1 MKWAVDAERGSPP
14 KGSGPTDKEKPPM
27 TAAPFQIVS
36 SERES
41 VVISKSQARAIEA
54 GARRAV
60 RKTKIIC
67 TLGPATNTV
76 ERIAALAHAGMNIAR
91 INMSHG
97 DKATQGDLLAKVQE
111 VNASLAQ
118 PIATLADL
126 KGPEIRTVDRAE
138 KLTLHAG
145 QTCLVTAS
153 APLDGELCIGVDYPG
168 IVEDVQPGD
177 AIHIDNGLIQLEV
190 IERFGDALRC
200 RVLAG
205 GVMGSRRHVNLPGV
219 RVGLPPLTEQDRED
233 IAFAAAQGVDFIA
246 LSFVRSPEAVT
257 EARTLLQ
264 KLGAPKIQLVS
275 KIENAEGVERFDEI
289 LAVSDAVMVARGDLG
304 AEISYS
310 SVPRV
315 QRMIA
320 RKCSEA
326 GKPFI
331 VATQILESMIQRPIP
346 TRAEVTDVANAV
358 SEQADAIMLS
368 GETATGDYP
377 IRCVNVLDETAL
389 EAEREVGL
397 QLHSTRRP
405 QTLREQLAWGSCR
418 LADTSG
424 ARALIVM
431 TRSGEL
437 GRLVASYRPNAP
449 VFAFTPDEGAL
460 RKMSLSRAIVPHLMH
475 LSPDGEENISRAL
488 TLLTEQGHLRPSDSV
503 VIVSNV
509 PAGSKRVAAIQL
521 REVT

>member
-1 MKWAVDAERGSPP
+1 MN
-14 KGSGPTDKEKPPM
+14 
-27 TAAPFQIVS
+27 AAPFQVVPAP
-36 SERES
+36 RES
-41 VVISKSQARAIEA
+41 QVLTREVPRPGLLAERQD
-54 GARRAV
+54 V

-67 TLGPATNTV
+67 TLGPASGTV
-76 ERIAALAHAGMNIAR
+76 ERITALARAGMNIAR

-97 DKATQGDLLAKVQE
+97 DKAAQGELFRKVHLANQG
-111 VNASLAQ
+111 LAR

-126 KGPEIRTVDRAE
+126 KGPEIRTADRTEQVA
-138 KLTLHAG
+138 LTAG
-145 QTCLVTAS
+145 QLVLITNRS
-153 APLDGELCIGVDYPG
+153 EPSDLFHIGVDYDD
-168 IVEDVQPGD
+168 IIHDVQEGD
-177 AIHIDNGLIQLEV
+177 AIHVDNGLIQLEV
-190 IERFGDALRC
+190 IGKESDALRC

-205 GVMGSRRHVNLPGV
+205 GMLGSRRHVNLPGV
-219 RVGLPPLTEQDRED
+219 RVRLPPLTAQDRVD
-233 IAFAAAQGVDFIA
+233 INFAADQGVDFIA
-246 LSFVRSPEAVT
+246 LSFVRSAEAVT
-257 EARTLLQ
+257 EARELLIQ
-264 KLGAPKIQLVS
+264 LGAPKIQLVS

-304 AEISYS
+304 AEISYC

-331 VATQILESMIQRPIP
+331 VATQILESMMQRPIP

-368 GETATGDYP
+368 GETATGDFP
-377 IRCVNVLDETAL
+377 VRCVDVLDETAR

-397 QLHSTRRP
+397 QLHSTRKP
-405 QTLREQLAWGSCR
+405 QSLREQLAWGACR

-424 ARALIVM
+424 ARAVIVM

-437 GRLVASYRPNAP
+437 GRLVASNRPNAP

-460 RKMSLSRAIVPHLMH
+460 RKLSLSRAIVPFVLH
-475 LSPDGEENISRAL
+475 LSPDAESNVAQAFSMLCEL
-488 TLLTEQGHLRPSDSV
+488 GHLRPGDPIV
-503 VIVSNV
+503 LVSNV
-509 PAGSKRVAAIQL
+509 AAGQKRICAIQL
-521 REVT
+521 REIG

>member
-1 MKWAVDAERGSPP
+1 
-14 KGSGPTDKEKPPM
+14 M
-27 TAAPFQIVS
+27 TAATIPVLPTARDSQILARP
-36 SERES
+36 SE
-41 VVISKSQARAIEA
+41 
-54 GARRAV
+54 GPRRDV

-67 TLGPATNTV
+67 TLGPATNSV
-76 ERIAALAHAGMNIAR
+76 ERITALANAGMNIAR

-97 DKATQGDLLAKVQE
+97 DHRAHGDLLSKVQA
-111 VNASLAQ
+111 VNTGLAR

-126 KGPEIRTVDRAE
+126 KGPEIRTADRTDQLAV
-138 KLTLHAG
+138 HAG
-145 QTCLVTAS
+145 QECLIVVGGAK
-153 APLDGELCIGVDYPG
+153 PNELHIHVDYEG
-168 IVEDVQPGD
+168 IVQDVQVGD
-177 AIHIDNGLIQLEV
+177 DIHIDNGLIQLEV
-190 IERFGDALRC
+190 LAHDGDALRC
-200 RVLAG
+200 RVSSG
-205 GVMGSRRHVNLPGV
+205 GMIGSRRHVNLPGV
-219 RVGLPPLTEQDRED
+219 RVRLPPLTLQDRED
-233 IAFAAAQGVDFIA
+233 ITFAASQGVDFIA

-257 EARTLLQ
+257 EARELLVQ
-264 KLGAPKIQLVS
+264 LGTPKIQLIS

-304 AEISYS
+304 SEISYC

-368 GETATGDYP
+368 GETATGDFP
-377 IRCVNVLDETAL
+377 VRCVNVLDETAR
-389 EAEREVGL
+389 EAELENGL
-397 QLHSTRRP
+397 EFHQQRKP
-405 QTLREQLAWGSCR
+405 QTLREQLAWGACR
-418 LADTSG
+418 LADTSQ
-424 ARALIVM
+424 ARAVIVM
-431 TRSGEL
+431 TRSGQL
-437 GRLVASYRPNAP
+437 GRLVASHRPNCP

-460 RKMSLSRAIVPHLMH
+460 RKMALSRAIMPFVLHLA
-475 LSPDGEENISRAL
+475 PDAEANLMQAFSQLCEL
-488 TLLTEQGHLRPSDSV
+488 GHLRAGDPV

-509 PAGSKRVAAIQL
+509 SAGSKRVSAIQL